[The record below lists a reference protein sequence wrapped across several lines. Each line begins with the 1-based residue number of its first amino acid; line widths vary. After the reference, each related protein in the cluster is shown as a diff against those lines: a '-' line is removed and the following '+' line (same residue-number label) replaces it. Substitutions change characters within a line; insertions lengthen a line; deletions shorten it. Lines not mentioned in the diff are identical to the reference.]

1 MFVLRR
7 LSERAAN
14 GLDLAVEFSTL
25 GEYGFLPEAET
36 AAEATRGERCGVPAR
51 APSRAPGVFPLAGSR
66 NPARRND
73 CEPARPASPSPSGR
87 SGGSGSERPTDQVPR
102 VGVIGALRTP
112 RIEPDWAA

>member
-7 LSERAAN
+7 ITEKAAS

-36 AAEATRGERCGVPAR
+36 AAEATTNERCGVPAR
-51 APSRAPGVFPLAGSR
+51 APSRAPGVFRLVGRRTQGRRTGCESERQASGPL
-66 NPARRND
+66 
-73 CEPARPASPSPSGR
+73 SGR
-87 SGGSGSERPTDQVPR
+87 IEAAPKPQIDHVPR
-102 VGVIGALRTP
+102 VELIGALRTP